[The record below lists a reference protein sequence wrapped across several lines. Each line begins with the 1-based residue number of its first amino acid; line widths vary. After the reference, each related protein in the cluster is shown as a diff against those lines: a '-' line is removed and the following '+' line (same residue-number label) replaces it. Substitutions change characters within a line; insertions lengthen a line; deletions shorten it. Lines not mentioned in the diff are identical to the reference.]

1 MTAVPPPR
9 PRVSVVIPVWNDSV
23 FLETCLGALARQS
36 RPADEIVVVDNNSTD
51 DSAQVARRHGVR
63 VVEQPVQGIAP
74 ASAAGFD
81 AASGDL
87 IARLDADSI
96 PPVDWLE
103 RIEMLAIAAGPLT
116 VITGPGDFYG
126 SGSFARWAGRNLY
139 LGGFFRLFRLILGHY
154 PIFGSNFM
162 MSRELW
168 LRVRGNVHR
177 NHGAIHDDI
186 DLSYQLEPDMQVQL
200 EPSLVVGI
208 SGRPLAS
215 FGAFYRRAF
224 WVRTTLRL
232 DFRDLSPIRRRRLR
246 RAWNDRTGS
255 GASAFASAAPRTGHR
270 AIR

>member
-1 MTAVPPPR
+1 M
-9 PRVSVVIPVWNDSV
+9 SVVIPVWNDSA
-23 FLETCLGALARQS
+23 FLETCLSALARQS

-51 DSAQVARRHGVR
+51 DSATVARRHGVR

-103 RIEMLAIAAGPLT
+103 RIESLALAAGPLT

-126 SGSFARWAGRNLY
+126 SGTIARWAGRNLY

-168 LRVRGNVHR
+168 LRVRDNVHR
-177 NHGAIHDDI
+177 THGAIHDDI

-208 SGRPLAS
+208 SGRPLSS
-215 FGAFYRRAF
+215 FAAFYRRAF

-232 DFRDLSPIRRRRLR
+232 DFRDLSPIRRRLLR
-246 RAWNDRTGS
+246 RAWSERTS
-255 GASAFASAAPRTGHR
+255 SVSAFVSAAPRTGRR